1 MIGTGKAV
9 AAAVLAALRRPQGLA
24 LGGLIALCVV
34 TQLAAAQ
41 EVAFPKT
48 RNAALRY
55 WMAFALMQD
64 LPADK
69 GTQDLLE
76 NVAKGRVPWNE
87 PRLGPLI
94 DQNTGAIL
102 TMQRATELP
111 ECNWGLEYD
120 LGPETPLAHLPKAR
134 VMARLNVLYGM
145 RLAAKHD
152 SRGAVEAWLAGLRF
166 AQHLAQGGS
175 LIGALTA
182 KAALLADLD
191 ALTHAVENGSLEN
204 ASLERVEHALEALPP
219 YGFDWSRPISLEFLG
234 EEMAIKQ
241 LAQSPDPKLLYKQ
254 WFGEAAAASFALP
267 GPSVLSHWHNL
278 TGQALEAFRHTS
290 PETKDRLAKI
300 RRDIASLN
308 PILGEVTPSL
318 TRVEDNR
325 DQLEAAR
332 LSLLRAVAAH
342 LSRRG

>member
-1 MIGTGKAV
+1 MIGTRRIVG
-9 AAAVLAALRRPQGLA
+9 AALVAALRRPIELA
-24 LGGLIALCVV
+24 IGGLLVFCIVP
-34 TQLAAAQ
+34 QFAAAQ
-41 EVAFPKT
+41 DAAFPKT

-64 LPADK
+64 PPADK
-69 GTQDLLE
+69 GTQELLE
-76 NVAKGRVPWNE
+76 NVAEGRAPWNE

-120 LGPETPLAHLPKAR
+120 LGPETPLAHLAKAR

-145 RLAAKHD
+145 RSAAKHD
-152 SRGAVEAWLAGLRF
+152 GRGAVETWLAGLRF

-182 KAALLADLD
+182 KAALLADLE
-191 ALTHAVENGSLEN
+191 ALTHAVENGSLES
-204 ASLERVEHALEALPP
+204 ASLERIEHALQALPP
-219 YGFDWSRPISLEFLG
+219 YGFDWNQALSFEFLG
-234 EEMAIKQ
+234 EEMAMKQ

-254 WFGEAAAASFALP
+254 WFGEAAPASFALP
-267 GPSVLSHWHNL
+267 NPSVLSQWHNL
-278 TGQALEAFRHTS
+278 TEQALVAFHHTS
-290 PETKDRLAKI
+290 ADTKDRLAKI
-300 RRDIASLN
+300 RRDIVSLN
-308 PILGEVTPSL
+308 PVLGEITPSL

-325 DQLEAAR
+325 DQLETAR
-332 LSLLRAVAAH
+332 LNLLHAVAAQ
-342 LSRRG
+342 LSRRK